1 MIVAPK
7 VNVVILLQY
16 HRTHISHSPHF
27 LFAVSVA
34 LLGIHYLAYLQLGT
48 NKKSEIKIWVPPKAK
63 PVLPFGLGPPE
74 EVVTPEQYVETTY
87 EEHETKLLK
96 DSAQQILLS
105 VGIALLMSFKFNVHV
120 SLVIQSV
127 TSPVGLIDSVILKK
141 YLLGYK
147 DANAYGEF
155 FKKPTTTEL
164 AALKSKKDAEKESKS
179 LENIFGKVEKEAEKV
194 EKEVKTVS
202 TGTKCAAVEPE
213 KVINAKKTSVES
225 SINDIN

>member
-1 MIVAPK
+1 MFVAPK
-7 VNVVILLQY
+7 FTVVILLQF
-16 HRTHISHSPHF
+16 HGTHISHSPHF

-141 YLLGYK
+141 YLLGY
-147 DANAYGEF
+147 
-155 FKKPTTTEL
+155 TENF
-164 AALKSKKDAEKESKS
+164 SKS
-179 LENIFGKVEKEAEKV
+179 RPPL
-194 EKEVKTVS
+194 S
-202 TGTKCAAVEPE
+202 WQL
-213 KVINAKKTSVES
+213 
-225 SINDIN
+225 